1 MPTASTPNFTRP
13 ALAPG
18 ILAALVMFGGFAL
31 LDSDGYLFIRFGV
44 CILAVIVAVFAWQ
57 AGARQARARLWLVAL
72 VPIAVIWNPAWVI
85 ELSGQGWVALQF
97 VAALVLILAGVLI
110 KVPRTED

>member
-1 MPTASTPNFTRP
+1 MPAAPTPNFTRP

-18 ILAALVMFGGFAL
+18 ILAALVLFAGLAL

-57 AGARQARARLWLVAL
+57 GRAWWWLIGLIPVA
-72 VPIAVIWNPAWVI
+72 IIWNPAWVI
-85 ELSGQGWVALQF
+85 ELSGQGWVAIQF
-97 VAALVLILAGVLI
+97 VAALILILAGVFI
-110 KVPRTED
+110 KVPRSEN